1 VSNLFLAVT
10 NQPSLLPAETSIER
24 ARNPV
29 SALLWFPP
37 VAAAGLPVLPTE
49 FVKFDS
55 ANLFQCHKGGE
66 IRFNFP
72 LNQLMAACKRIGYPV
87 LLRPDL
93 AGTKCALPEPFMVD
107 NREHMVKCL
116 LESLSGPRDKD
127 MRAIM
132 VRRYLPIEP
141 TFVTRLGGIGREWRL
156 FAGECRRRCH
166 HFYWE
171 EKHKDSQ
178 FASYCN
184 DAGKDVRKAERE
196 IDPQQKAVLYKMAAR
211 AAKAIGYGA
220 WSVDFGRDV
229 NGKWWLMDMAANLC
243 SRHQYPYGY
252 FETPALK
259 G

>member
-1 VSNLFLAVT
+1 VPAI
-10 NQPSLLPAETSIER
+10 PSVLLYRFRQS
-24 ARNPV
+24 
-29 SALLWFPP
+29 
-37 VAAAGLPVLPTE
+37 LPVLPTE

-55 ANLFQCHKGGE
+55 ANLFQCQKGGE

-72 LNQLMAACKRIGYPV
+72 LNQLMAACKRIRYPV

-141 TFVTRLGGIGREWRL
+141 AFVTRFGGIGREWRL

-196 IDPQQKAVLYKMAAR
+196 IDPQQRPFSTRWRLVPPKRSARVHGLSILAVTLTA
-211 AAKAIGYGA
+211 
-220 WSVDFGRDV
+220 
-229 NGKWWLMDMAANLC
+229 NG
-243 SRHQYPYGY
+243 G
-252 FETPALK
+252 
-259 G
+259 